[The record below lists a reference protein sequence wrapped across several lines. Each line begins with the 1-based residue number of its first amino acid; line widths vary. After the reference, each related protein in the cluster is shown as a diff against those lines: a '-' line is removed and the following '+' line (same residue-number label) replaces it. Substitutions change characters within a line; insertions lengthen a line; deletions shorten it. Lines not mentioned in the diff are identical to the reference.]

1 MNKNTEGFLSPV
13 INTFI
18 HRLMKRFFILVA
30 AFLASHLSHAQLVI
44 YSNLNQQGT
53 SSTCLARTVYVNTSI
68 PGGLNNMIK
77 SISLNQGFMATLAE
91 NSDGSGE
98 SFCYMANTSALNVN
112 LALELQNKVSFIRV
126 LPLPTTVVKKKGVG
140 TQRNGERD
148 SLNVSWWYDWG
159 RDDVST
165 TTQSYVPM
173 MWGAYSTF
181 ETTMNTVINKTNV
194 THFLAFNE
202 PDSEG
207 QGGSSLITTNP
218 LTAVPYYKRMLRS
231 GMRMGS
237 PATTEGQYNNWLL
250 DFTNEATLQNLRVD
264 YIAVHWY
271 DWGNVCTNFTGCDLT
286 MPIPGKTVS
295 MDVNG
300 IFNRFKAYINNVY
313 ALYKKPIWITEFHAH
328 DIRPDAVHAAFMAL
342 ALPWLDANPNV
353 ERYAYFFGDDVPT
366 RSNGA
371 LTPSAQFYSDH
382 ASVNAYPENIY
393 DTRPAVADVVLAEW
407 DPSSQ
412 LQGGRN
418 TATFDPTALNANI
431 TAPSGLTRGSGV
443 VVPTTASSNGY
454 WGAND
459 CSTTTAAAGVT
470 ANKFLT
476 FSLKANTGK
485 AVSYSLIEKFNI
497 RISSNGPIQYQIDYQ
512 IDNGAFSPCAT
523 VTGPTRTTGNY
534 VLGPIDLSSISA
546 LQNVPSNK
554 TVTFRITPFDAS
566 AAAGSFLIGSGTGD
580 TEADL
585 RIMGSFSDNLIVPVT
600 LSDFQS
606 KKVKDE
612 VFLKW
617 ETQSEVNFN
626 HFIVE
631 RSTDGKTF
639 YDIAKISGSKQSQGS
654 KYSYTDNAPDAT
666 TINYYRLKMMD
677 ADGSFVYSKILS
689 ENFAVS
695 DAPFSVY
702 PSIATENKIEATFKK
717 VSDAAQIKVFNMMGQ
732 LVSTRNLEAGASS
745 QTIDIAN
752 FTEGTY
758 FLILQDK
765 GTIQSGKFVKQ

>member
-1 MNKNTEGFLSPV
+1 
-13 INTFI
+13 
-18 HRLMKRFFILVA
+18 MKRFFFLIA
-30 AFLASHLSHAQLVI
+30 AFLVCTLSNAQLVI
-44 YSNLNQQGT
+44 YANLNQQGS
-53 SSTCLARTVYVNTSI
+53 SSTCIARTVYVNTSI
-68 PGGLNNMIK
+68 PGGLNDGTK

-98 SFCYMANTSALNVN
+98 SFCYVASVSNLTVN
-112 LALELQNKVSFIRV
+112 LAFALQNKVSFIRV
-126 LPLPTTVVKKKGVG
+126 LPLPTTVVKKKGAG
-140 TQRNGERD
+140 ARSNGERD

-181 ETTMNTVINKTNV
+181 ETTMNTVISKTNV
-194 THFLAFNE
+194 THFSAFNE
-202 PDSEG
+202 PDSRT
-207 QGGSSLITTNP
+207 QGGGSLITTDP
-218 LTAVPYYKRMLRS
+218 LVAVPYYKRMLRS

-250 DFTNEATLQNLRVD
+250 DFTNEAKLQNLRVD
-264 YIAVHWY
+264 YVAVHWY

-295 MDVNG
+295 MDVNA
-300 IFNRFKAYINNVY
+300 IFNRFKTYITNVY
-313 ALYKKPIWITEFHAH
+313 NLYKKPIWITEFHAH
-328 DIRPDAVHAAFMAL
+328 DIRPDAVHAAFMTL

-366 RSNGA
+366 RSNNA

-382 ASVNAYPENIY
+382 VSVNAYPDNIY
-393 DTRPAVADVVLAEW
+393 DTRSAFADVVLANW

-412 LQGGRN
+412 LQGGRSV
-418 TATFDPTALNANI
+418 TDFAPTYLDANI
-431 TAPSGLTRGSGV
+431 TAPSVLTRGSGV

-459 CSTTTAAAGVT
+459 CSTTTSAAGVT
-470 ANKFLT
+470 ANKFLK

-485 AVSYSLIEKFNI
+485 AVSFSSIEKFNI
-497 RISSNGPIQYQIDYQ
+497 RISSSGPIQYQIDYQ

-534 VLGPIDLSSISA
+534 VLGPIDLSSIVA

-566 AAAGSFLIGSGTGD
+566 STAGSFLIGSGTAD
-580 TEADL
+580 TDADL
-585 RIMGSFSDNLIVPVT
+585 SIMGSFSDNIVMPVT

-606 KKVKDE
+606 KKVKNT
-612 VFLKW
+612 VLLTW
-617 ETQSEVNFN
+617 ETKSEVNFS
-626 HFIVE
+626 HFVLE

-639 YDIAKISGSKQSQGS
+639 YQIGKVNASKRSGGS
-654 KYSYTDNAPDAT
+654 KYDYTDTPDAT
-666 TINYYRLKMMD
+666 TPTNYYRLKMVD
-677 ADGSFVYSKILS
+677 VDGSFVYSKILS
-689 ENFAVS
+689 EGFEDSNT
-695 DAPFSVY
+695 PLLVY
-702 PSIATENKIEATFKK
+702 PSIATQNKIEVTFKK
-717 VSDAAQIKVFNMMGQ
+717 VSDNAQIKIFNLMGQ
-732 LVSTRNLEAGASS
+732 LVSTRNLQAGASAES
-745 QTIDIAN
+745 IDLAI
-752 FTEGTY
+752 FTEGAY
-758 FLILQDK
+758 FLVLQDK
-765 GTIQSGKFVKQ
+765 GIVQSRKFVKQ

>member
-1 MNKNTEGFLSPV
+1 
-13 INTFI
+13 
-18 HRLMKRFFILVA
+18 MKRYFILVA
-30 AFLASHLSHAQLVI
+30 AFLASQLSHAQLVI
-44 YSNLNQQGT
+44 YSNLNQQGS
-53 SSTCLARTVYVNTSI
+53 SSTCIARTVYVNTSI
-68 PGGLNNMIK
+68 PSGLNNLIK
-77 SISLNQGFMATLAE
+77 SIRLNQGFMATLAE

-98 SFCYMANTSALNVN
+98 SFCYMANVSDLNVN
-112 LALELQNKVSFIRV
+112 LAFELQNKVSFIRV
-126 LPLPTTVVKKKGVG
+126 LPLPTTVVKKKGAG
-140 TQRNGERD
+140 AQSNGERD

-165 TTQSYVPM
+165 ATQSYVPM

-181 ETTMNTVINKTNV
+181 ETVMNTVINKTNV
-194 THFLAFNE
+194 THFSAFNE
-202 PDSEG
+202 PDSPT
-207 QGGSSLITTNP
+207 QGGGSLTTTNP

-250 DFTNEATLQNLRVD
+250 DFTNEAKIQNLRVD

-271 DWGNVCTNFTGCDLT
+271 DWGNVCGNFTGCDLT
-286 MPIPGKTVS
+286 MPIPGRTVS
-295 MDVNG
+295 MDVNA
-300 IFNRFKAYINNVY
+300 IFNRFKTHITNVY
-313 ALYKKPIWITEFHAH
+313 NLHQKPIWLTEFHAH

-366 RSNGA
+366 RSNGQ
-371 LTPSAQFYSDH
+371 LTPAAQFYSDH
-382 ASVNAYPENIY
+382 ASVNAYTQNVY
-393 DTRPAVADVVLAEW
+393 DTRSAFANIVLAEW

-412 LQGGRN
+412 LQGGRSV
-418 TATFDPTALNANI
+418 TDFAPTYLDANI
-431 TAPSGLTRGSGV
+431 TAPSALTRGSGV

-470 ANKFLT
+470 ANKFLK

-485 AVSYSLIEKFNI
+485 AVSYSSIEKFNI

-523 VTGPTRTTGNY
+523 VTGPTRTTANF
-534 VLGPIDLSSISA
+534 VLGPINLSNISA

-566 AAAGSFLIGSGTGD
+566 SASGSFLIGSGTAD
-580 TEADL
+580 TDADL
-585 RIMGSFSDNLIVPVT
+585 SIMGSFSDNITFPVT

-606 KKVKDE
+606 RKVKDK

-617 ETQSEVNFN
+617 ETQSEVHFN
-626 HFIVE
+626 HFILE
-631 RSTDGKTF
+631 RSTDGKSF
-639 YDIAKISGSKQSQGS
+639 YDIAKINGSKQSQGS

-677 ADGSFVYSKILS
+677 TDGSFAYSKVLS
-689 ENFAVS
+689 ENYDVS
-695 DAPFSVY
+695 DAPFSLY

-717 VSDAAQIKVFNMMGQ
+717 VSDAAQIQIFNVMGQ
-732 LVSTRNLEAGASS
+732 LVSTRNLEAGASA
-745 QTIDIAN
+745 QTIDIAH

-765 GTIQSGKFVKQ
+765 GTIQSRKFVKQ